1 MKPLSLEAF
10 RSQIFQRIASLLWVI
25 VVALV
30 ITFCYFASS
39 FCITLVLASFLSIL
53 VDPIVTFF
61 EKWKIPRP
69 LSSALLIII
78 GMLAIVFLGYSSY
91 NRFTV
96 FVGKFP
102 AYADRVR
109 NIVKPLNTQIAK
121 LEDTAGK
128 LNPETGKRVAEVKL
142 KETPAWPS
150 YLVRGFGSASNGIV
164 ILGVVPFL
172 LFFLLI
178 RKEKWYQNLVQI
190 LGPNNDP
197 ENFSAK
203 LAEMVRRFA
212 LGNFAVGVV
221 VAAATAGVLFGLKI
235 QGAII
240 LGVISGFLNLI
251 PFLGVLLA
259 VLVPMAVGLV
269 QGSPVST
276 LLIIAGAVV
285 ALHIVTLNFII
296 PRMIGSRIN
305 IGPVAATA
313 GILFWGW
320 LWGVVGVLLAIPLT
334 GTVKMIADCHPSLKN
349 LSDILGETPSSTI
362 EESMLEV
369 SKEIALP
376 KTAPQNV
383 VE

>member
-1 MKPLSLEAF
+1 
-10 RSQIFQRIASLLWVI
+10 
-25 VVALV
+25 
-30 ITFCYFASS
+30 
-39 FCITLVLASFLSIL
+39 
-53 VDPIVTFF
+53 
-61 EKWKIPRP
+61 
-69 LSSALLIII
+69 
-78 GMLAIVFLGYSSY
+78 
-91 NRFTV
+91 
-96 FVGKFP
+96 
-102 AYADRVR
+102 
-109 NIVKPLNTQIAK
+109 
-121 LEDTAGK
+121 
-128 LNPETGKRVAEVKL
+128 
-142 KETPAWPS
+142 
-150 YLVRGFGSASNGIV
+150 
-164 ILGVVPFL
+164 
-172 LFFLLI
+172 LI